1 MKIVPTRAFMDCQH
15 RTEKKLF
22 FCPQIRV
29 LDLTKKGEEKK
40 KHNNP
45 TLQYGLKNGQFFYV
59 KPALF
64 FFTRGDISLLTHTI
78 T

>member
-45 TLQYGLKNGQFFYV
+45 TLQYGLKNGQFFFNTWHLYSKNWKV
-59 KPALF
+59 FGLPL
-64 FFTRGDISLLTHTI
+64 
-78 T
+78 